1 MITPPFAIG
10 AFTAGGP
17 TPGAGALRWRL
28 PWEPVLCLEVLRLG
42 GAMDEQLELV
52 MSEVSEVSEGPV
64 RGILKPKEDFSHLLS
79 CFGLT

>member
-1 MITPPFAIG
+1 
-10 AFTAGGP
+10 
-17 TPGAGALRWRL
+17 
-28 PWEPVLCLEVLRLG
+28 
-42 GAMDEQLELV
+42 MDEQLELV